1 MFDIWENVSEK
12 LLKGTDAH
20 NLCLSIAFLNSRSDV
35 GEPMSV
41 VKQQESGK
49 DNKKRELDKRK

>member
-35 GEPMSV
+35 GEQMSV
-41 VKQQESGK
+41 VKQQDSGK
-49 DNKKRELDKRK
+49 DKKRELDN